1 MAQRITAAEF
11 ESEVLAAEK
20 PVLVDFY
27 SDSCIPCKRLSP
39 ILTRLEE
46 QFREQVKIVKVNILY
61 EEALTEQYEI
71 QAAPT
76 LVLFQGGTEVNRLR
90 GAVTADEIEAAI
102 AAL

>member
-46 QFREQVKIVKVNILY
+46 QFGEKVKIVKVNILY

-76 LVLFQGGTEVNRLR
+76 IVLFQGGTEVNRLR

>member
-46 QFREQVKIVKVNILY
+46 QFGETVKIVKVNILY

-76 LVLFQGGTEVNRLR
+76 IVLFQGGTEANRLR

>member
-71 QAAPT
+71 QAAPP
-76 LVLFQGGTEVNRLR
+76 
-90 GAVTADEIEAAI
+90 AARPPRP
-102 AAL
+102 APAPSRR

>member
-46 QFREQVKIVKVNILY
+46 QFGETVKIVKVNILY

-76 LVLFQGGTEVNRLR
+76 IVLFQGGTEVNRLR